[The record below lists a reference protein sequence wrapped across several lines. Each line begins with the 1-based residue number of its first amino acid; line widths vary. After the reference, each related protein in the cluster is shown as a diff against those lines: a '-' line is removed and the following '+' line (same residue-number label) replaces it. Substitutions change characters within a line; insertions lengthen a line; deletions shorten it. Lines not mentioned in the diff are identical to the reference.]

1 MDEDMN
7 SCEELVE
14 QTEQK
19 CYYKVL
25 DIIAHSETKAE
36 IEEKIRALL
45 KK

>member
-1 MDEDMN
+1 MEEEMN
-7 SCEELVE
+7 NGEQLVE

-19 CYYKVL
+19 CYYKIL
-25 DIIAHSETKAE
+25 DIISHSKTKEE

>member
-1 MDEDMN
+1 MT

-25 DIIAHSETKAE
+25 DIIAHSETLEEAE
-36 IEEKIRALL
+36 AKIRELL